1 MPPPD
6 RNVVS
11 QPMASNDT
19 ASPLEYLRAVRQ
31 RWRFVVLVAA
41 LTTGVALAVSLSGE
55 EQYEASAELLLRGQ
69 EPINAL
75 LQPGVGVSSDPER
88 ELNTDVQLIKVA
100 DTAYEARRKLGIDRS
115 TDALLEQVETETTN
129 TSNIVTLTA
138 RDPEPRLA
146 ARIANAFAEA
156 YVEFRVTSARERYA
170 QAAEL
175 AQQQLLQLDPQA
187 RRTAQG
193 LELQARRRELQ
204 IAAALQTGG
213 AEIVRR
219 ASVPTSASRPRPKL
233 SGAIGLFLGL
243 LIGVGLALARELV
256 DRRFKDE
263 DAIEAFFDLPI
274 LAAIPRP
281 ARRGRGLE
289 DPGQRE
295 AYGLLAANLRLSAI
309 KRGSRVLM
317 VTSSG
322 PSEGKTSVTFG
333 VARACARLGLKVIAI
348 EADLRHPSF
357 ARFTEVSLSPGLAG
371 VLDGSTMVARA
382 LIRLD
387 VDTLQ
392 GTTNGAVGG
401 GEVAV
406 LPAGAL
412 PSNTQQVLSD
422 PGIGKTIE
430 VARSMADVVLIDTA
444 PVGTVNDA
452 VALTSLVDAVLLVV
466 RLNQTTKEAGRRA
479 LRVMNNVD
487 APIDGVV
494 VTDAGAAESS
504 VYYSAAP
511 GLRDVP
517 APLKQSSGA
526 TVESRQD

>member
-1 MPPPD
+1 M
-6 RNVVS
+6 N
-11 QPMASNDT
+11 SNDT
-19 ASPLEYLRAVRQ
+19 ASLLEYLRAVRQ
-31 RWRFVVLVAA
+31 RWRFVMLIAA
-41 LTTGVALAVSLSGE
+41 ITTGVALAISLSAE
-55 EQYEASAELLLRGQ
+55 ERYDASVELLLRGQ
-69 EPINAL
+69 EPINAV
-75 LQPGVGVSSDPER
+75 LQPGAGISNNPER
-88 ELNTDVQLIKVA
+88 DLNTDVQLIKVA
-100 DTAYEARRKLGIDRS
+100 GTAHAARRKLGIDRS
-115 TDALLEQVETETTN
+115 TDALLAQVETETTN

-138 RDPEPRLA
+138 RDPDPVLA
-146 ARIANAFAEA
+146 SRVANAFAEA

-175 AQQQLLQLDPQA
+175 AQQQLLQLSPA
-187 RRTAQG
+187 ERRTPQG
-193 LELQARRRELQ
+193 LELQASQRELQ

-233 SGAIGLFLGL
+233 SGAVGLFLGL
-243 LIGVGLALARELV
+243 LLGIGLALARELV
-256 DRRFKDE
+256 DRRLKNE
-263 DAIEAFFDLPI
+263 DAVEAFFDLPI
-274 LAAIPRP
+274 LAAIPRA

-295 AYGLLAANLRLSAI
+295 AYGLLAANLRLSAMT
-309 KRGSRVLM
+309 RGSRVLM

-322 PSEGKTSVTFG
+322 PAEGKTSVTFG

-357 ARFTEVSLSPGLAG
+357 ARFTEVSSSPGLAG
-371 VLDGSTMVARA
+371 VLDGSTMVAKA

-392 GTTNGAVGG
+392 GTKNGAVGG

-412 PSNTQQVLSD
+412 PDNTQQVLSD
-422 PGIGKTIE
+422 PGIGRTIE

-452 VALTSLVDAVLLVV
+452 VALTSLVDGVLMVV

-487 APIDGVV
+487 APLDGLV
-494 VTDAGAAESS
+494 VTDAGAAETS
-504 VYYSAAP
+504 VYYATAP
-511 GLRDVP
+511 GPHD
-517 APLKQSSGA
+517 APGTPRQSVGA
-526 TVESRQD
+526 RVESRRD